1 MDIRPDFY
9 DKFYCLAHQCRHTCC
24 QVWEIDVDD
33 VTLAKYRAEPGP
45 LGEDL
50 RAAMTR
56 SPDGSWSIRLNDGG
70 FCPFL
75 REDGLCRLI
84 VERGEDFLCDICALH
99 PRFFE
104 DVGEHELSGVGLCC
118 EHATA
123 LLLEGEGPLLF
134 LTEED
139 EPLALEELLSRL
151 GLAAP
156 PGSLVYSPTVDAAYY
171 ETIFRRYGA
180 CEAIDDAWTYDL
192 AGLAADPVGCAEGA
206 KVYISQNNLSPYQRI
221 FDYILY
227 RQLELAGEYGLPAL
241 IRYAGE
247 STDFILLW
255 TARTGDLPDCLRRWS
270 EEMEYSTENV
280 GLLLDPN
287 FPREVEP

>member
-1 MDIRPDFY
+1 MEIRPDFC
-9 DKFYCLAHQCRHTCC
+9 DRFYCLAGDCRHTCC
-24 QVWEIDVDD
+24 QVWEIDVDE

-45 LGEDL
+45 LGEEL
-50 RAAMTR
+50 RSAITR
-56 SPDGSWSIRLNDGG
+56 SPDGSWSIRLNEGG

-84 VERGEDFLCDICALH
+84 VEHDEDFLCDICALH

-118 EHATA
+118 EATVA

-139 EPLALEELLSRL
+139 EPLTLAELLSRL
-151 GLAAP
+151 GFAVSA
-156 PGSLVYSPTVDAAYY
+156 GALVYSPTVDPDYY
-171 ETIFRRYGA
+171 GAVFRRYAA
-180 CEAIDDAWTYDL
+180 CEAIDGAWTEEL
-192 AGLAADPVGCAEGA
+192 ARLSADPKGCAKAEE
-206 KVYISQNNLSPYQRI
+206 VYITSSSLSLYQRI

-241 IRYAGE
+241 IRYARE

-255 TARTGDLPDCLRRWS
+255 TARTGDLAGCLRRWS

-280 GLLLDPN
+280 GLLLDGLRAPE
-287 FPREVEP
+287 RE